1 MWTSC
6 DGMRLKKIPFC
17 SLQRMEFYTWNF
29 VETLE
34 VKWQK
39 QTIRNLRYILAMK
52 LKVTIYES
60 AKRD

>member
-1 MWTSC
+1 
-6 DGMRLKKIPFC
+6 MRLKKVPFL

-39 QTIRNLRYILAMK
+39 QTIRNLRYILPLKM
-52 LKVTIYES
+52 KVTIYES